1 MRHSMLRLWSVL
13 ILAACAAA
21 GVPATAA
28 PSPLPAPEAQRH
40 VGEHA
45 TVCGIVA
52 STRYSPKTKGQP
64 TFLNFDAPYPKQIF
78 TVVIW
83 GGDRPKFGT
92 PEITLMGRRVC
103 ATGTIQLYRGTAE
116 IIVSDPRQLTR

>member
-1 MRHSMLRLWSVL
+1 MRHSMLRSWPVL
-13 ILAACAAA
+13 ILAAWVAA
-21 GVPATAA
+21 GLPATAA

-92 PEITLMGRRVC
+92 PETTLMGRRVC
-103 ATGTIQLYRGTAE
+103 ATGTIQLYRGTPE
-116 IIVSDPRQLTR
+116 IVVSDPRQLTR